1 MTKHYE
7 LPLLLELKPS
17 KRLIRMLVSAH
28 GLALVACAIS
38 YIPMAFK
45 LAGLAVI
52 GVHLYIAI
60 KHFNREH
67 FKIRHS
73 EAFAWEVQGENG
85 FESVQILHST
95 VISLFA
101 VILHI
106 KRKTAPKQTILV
118 LSDALSEDA
127 YRHLIV
133 KLKTT
138 VTK

>member
-1 MTKHYE
+1 
-7 LPLLLELKPS
+7 
-17 KRLIRMLVSAH
+17 MLVSVH

-38 YIPMAFK
+38 YIPIVFK

-52 GVHLYIAI
+52 GVHLYIVI
-60 KHFNREH
+60 KHFNGGH
-67 FKIRHS
+67 LTIRHS
-73 EAFAWEVQGENG
+73 EAFAWEVWGENG

-95 VISLFA
+95 VVSLFA

-106 KRKTAPKQTILV
+106 KRKTAPKQAILV

-133 KLKTT
+133 RLKTT